1 MEHVI
6 DILWLAVLA
15 ESKHSVLLVSFYE
28 RDAKAVL
35 EERTLLE
42 GGGER
47 LDCVSHFGDNFSF
60 LTIKCLS

>member
-42 GGGER
+42 GGGRGSTAFLILEIIF
-47 LDCVSHFGDNFSF
+47 HF
-60 LTIKCLS
+60 

>member
-42 GGGER
+42 GGGGEAR
-47 LDCVSHFGDNFSF
+47 LRFSF
-60 LTIKCLS
+60 WR

>member
-42 GGGER
+42 GGGGRGSTAFLILEIIF
-47 LDCVSHFGDNFSF
+47 HF
-60 LTIKCLS
+60 

>member
-28 RDAKAVL
+28 RNAKAVL

-42 GGGER
+42 GGRGSTAFLILEIIF
-47 LDCVSHFGDNFSF
+47 HF
-60 LTIKCLS
+60 